1 MEYSKI
7 SKSMSVNDNLVHQD
21 SSKQEIPAEEWKNIS
36 ELNLKYI
43 DVLAEIAYRIYDN
56 KMFFKGKL
64 KYKKIDNSSETL
76 CELKLFKT
84 EPVNLGIYAVN
95 TNYGEIFSI
104 NRDGYIIDN
113 TYLKNYHDEREINL
127 DSFCINV

>member
-1 MEYSKI
+1 MEDNKI
-7 SKSMSVNDNLVHQD
+7 SKPISIDNLVFQNVL
-21 SSKQEIPAEEWKNIS
+21 KQEIPTEEWENIS

-56 KMFFKGKL
+56 KIFFKGKI
-64 KYKKIDNSSETL
+64 KYKKIDNNEAL

-84 EPVNLGIYAVN
+84 EPVNLGVSAVN

-104 NRDGYIIDN
+104 NREGYIIDN
-113 TYLKNYHDEREINL
+113 TYLKNYNDEREINL
-127 DSFCINV
+127 DSFCLNI